1 VEILPGDDYKWHSS
15 CLSLVLILEMF
26 FFLQIEPYVPLAFTA
41 EGMLARLA
49 FQIEKQEFCAG
60 ILKPVWPP
68 ISALQVKRKS
78 R

>member
-1 VEILPGDDYKWHSS
+1 VIFIVNVNSRNVYI
-15 CLSLVLILEMF
+15 C
-26 FFLQIEPYVPLAFTA
+26 LQIEPYIPIEFTA